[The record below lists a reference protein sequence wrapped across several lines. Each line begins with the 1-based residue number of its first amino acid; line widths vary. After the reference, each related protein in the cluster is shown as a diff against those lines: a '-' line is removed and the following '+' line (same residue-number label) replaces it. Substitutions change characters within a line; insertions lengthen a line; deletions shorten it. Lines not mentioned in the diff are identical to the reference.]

1 MLLVTIFIVA
11 AFHFQNKI
19 LLIIFSESLNYMLN
33 EIWLLYAQ
41 ILKSFQEKDI
51 DTRRLSA
58 ALNFD
63 LISIHSSVDCN
74 RNLNGECILSYICG
88 VYKTNVNFHQM
99 NRPIFTKD
107 EETLFQKVVRRHTIV
122 INKTANRIP
131 YLETKLYAMTKTLVL
146 K

>member
-33 EIWLLYAQ
+33 KIWLLYAH
-41 ILKSFQEKDI
+41 
-51 DTRRLSA
+51 
-58 ALNFD
+58 
-63 LISIHSSVDCN
+63 LISIHSSVYCN
-74 RNLNGECILSYICG
+74 RNLNGEWILSYICE

-122 INKTANRIP
+122 INKTANRRH